1 VNRVDQLLQSY
12 KQFIQLPWPANLAP
26 PQRVWAAVYSPADER
41 RLRLNLP
48 MFEHRTVEAGYRWAL
63 IDLSSEFERWMAS
76 HEYRE
81 AYFESPELMEPELA
95 SFFDDLAAHVREQI
109 EEHTGPDAVIG
120 LIGGSS
126 LFGLGPHVKMS
137 ALVEAV
143 EEANEG
149 RLLMFFPGD
158 VEGNNFRLLGAQDG
172 WNYHATVISAHT

>member
-1 VNRVDQLLQSY
+1 VNRVDQLIKSY
-12 KQFIQLPWPANLAP
+12 KHFIQLPWPANLAP
-26 PQRVWAAVYSPADER
+26 PQRVWAAVYSPAEER

-48 MFEHRTVEAGYRWAL
+48 EFEHRTIEAGYRWER
-63 IDLSSEFERWMAS
+63 IDISTEFEQWMAA

-95 SFFDDLAAHVREQI
+95 SFFDDLTAKVRGLVEQ
-109 EEHTGPDAVIG
+109 HTGPDVVIG
-120 LIGGSS
+120 LVGGSS

-143 EEANEG
+143 EDANEG

-172 WNYHATVISAHT
+172 WNYHATVISADN